1 MTPLDD
7 AYFPRAM
14 SYGPRWRIHPHRTRS
29 LYFGKVYFGLR
40 TESGGG
46 ECVVTKNRRQ
56 DESKLC

>member
-1 MTPLDD
+1 MGHAGESTRT
-7 AYFPRAM
+7 A
-14 SYGPRWRIHPHRTRS
+14 TRS